1 MESVRMTQTQ
11 HWPGTFVYKADDD
24 EVEIQY
30 ASSRPPSDTMKIFF
44 VKEQGT
50 FRLPLVVADNKIRPQ
65 HETAETSIKFK

>member
-1 MESVRMTQTQ
+1 MKSVRMTQTQ

-30 ASSRPPSDTMKIFF
+30 ASSRPPSDTMKMNFF

-50 FRLPLVVADNKIRPQ
+50 FPLASRR
-65 HETAETSIKFK
+65 